1 MNARPPSRT
10 LGTAALIAVGL
21 GAVAVAAVMSR
32 RYLRPPPS
40 SGPSAAVASSAMVG
54 SSSSPVPARDEA
66 TFQVTSSTG
75 TVEAQRAGQ
84 WIPIKAGDTLTRTDV
99 VRTAAGGR
107 AVLQLSAGT
116 EIELRERVEIGL
128 DRLATGATVDLR
140 HGKVVAHV
148 SGSDSVEIN
157 SRDTRTANEG
167 PAHFV
172 VLSDERGRVSVASL
186 AGKAK
191 FTAGG
196 KSLTLPQGTQSTS
209 AAGAAPSDPERIPEE
224 VLLEVVWPAAEQRH
238 VAADTEVKGRASPS
252 SSLTVNGTHA
262 QIGADGQ
269 FTATVPLRTGK
280 NTVEV
285 KVEDLG
291 GRTRQASATLLRR
304 GPPPALTPEA
314 TDLWKK

>member
-1 MNARPPSRT
+1 MSAPPPSRK
-10 LGTAALIAVGL
+10 LGTAALVATGL
-21 GAVAVAAVMSR
+21 GALAVAAVVSR
-32 RYLRPPPS
+32 RTLSPPRPQAPPES
-40 SGPSAAVASSAMVG
+40 LVARNSAVEPLA
-54 SSSSPVPARDEA
+54 PRDET
-66 TFQVTSSTG
+66 TFQVTTATG
-75 TVEAQRAGQ
+75 NVEAQRAGQ
-84 WIPIKAGDTLTRTDV
+84 WVPIKAGDTLTRTDV

-107 AVLQLSAGT
+107 AILQLSAGT

-128 DRLATGATVDLR
+128 ERLAGGATVDLR
-140 HGKVVAHV
+140 HGKVVARV
-148 SGSDSVEIN
+148 SGKDGLEIT

-186 AGKAK
+186 SGKAK

-196 KSLTLPQGTQSTS
+196 RSLTLVQGMQSTS

-238 VAADTEVKGRASPS
+238 GAADTEVKGRAAPS
-252 SSLTVNGTHA
+252 SSVTVNGTLA
-262 QIGADGQ
+262 RMGADGQ

-280 NTVEV
+280 NAVDV
-285 KVEDLG
+285 RVEDLT
-291 GRTRQASATLLRR
+291 GRTRQASAALLRR

>member
-1 MNARPPSRT
+1 MSAPPPSRK
-10 LGTAALIAVGL
+10 LGTAALIAMGL
-21 GAVAVAAVMSR
+21 GAVAVAAVVSR
-32 RYLRPPPS
+32 HYLSSQPALGGPAEAMARSASVVPS
-40 SGPSAAVASSAMVG
+40 
-54 SSSSPVPARDEA
+54 PALPHDEA
-66 TFQVTSSTG
+66 TFQVASATG
-75 TVEAQRAGQ
+75 NVEAQRAGQ
-84 WIPIKAGDTLTRTDV
+84 WVPIKAGDTLTRTDV

-107 AVLQLSAGT
+107 AILRLSAGT

-128 DRLATGATVDLR
+128 DRLASGATVDLR
-140 HGKVVAHV
+140 HGKLVARV
-148 SGSDSVEIN
+148 SGRDNVEIT

-172 VLSDERGRVSVASL
+172 VLSDEQGRVSVASL

-209 AAGAAPSDPERIPEE
+209 AAGEAPGDPERIPEE

-238 VAADTEVKGRASPS
+238 AATETEVKGRASPS
-252 SSLTVNGTHA
+252 SSVTVNGARA
-262 QIGADGQ
+262 QMGSDGQ

-280 NTVEV
+280 NAVDV
-285 KVEDLG
+285 QVEDLG

-304 GPPPALTPEA
+304 GPPPSLRPEA

>member
-1 MNARPPSRT
+1 MSAQPPSRK
-10 LGTAALIAVGL
+10 LGNAALIALGF
-21 GAVAVAAVMSR
+21 GAVAVAAVTSR
-32 RYLRPPPS
+32 HYLSSQPVSPAPS
-40 SGPSAAVASSAMVG
+40 EALARSAALVP
-54 SSSSPVPARDEA
+54 SPAPARDEA
-66 TFQVTSSTG
+66 TFQVASATG
-75 TVEAQRAGQ
+75 NVEAQRAGQ
-84 WIPIKAGDTLTRTDV
+84 WIPIKAGDTLTKTDV
-99 VRTAAGGR
+99 VRTSAGGR
-107 AVLQLSAGT
+107 AILQLSAGT

-128 DRLATGATVDLR
+128 DRLASGATVDLR

-148 SGSDSVEIN
+148 SGSDSVEIT

-186 AGKAK
+186 AGKAT

-196 KSLTLPQGTQSTS
+196 KSLTLPQGTQSAS

-238 VAADTEVKGRASPS
+238 AAADTELKGRAAPS
-252 SSLTVNGTHA
+252 SSVTVNGA
-262 QIGADGQ
+262 RAEIGPDGQ

-280 NTVEV
+280 NAVEV

-291 GRTRQASATLLRR
+291 GRTRQASATLVRR

>member
-1 MNARPPSRT
+1 MTARPPSRK
-10 LGTAALIAVGL
+10 LGNTALIAVGF
-21 GAVAVAAVMSR
+21 GAVAVAAVVSR
-32 RYLRPPPS
+32 RYLSSPPVLP
-40 SGPSAAVASSAMVG
+40 GPSAALGGRAAVASSAAAG
-54 SSSSPVPARDEA
+54 RDEA
-66 TFQVTSSTG
+66 TFQVTSATG
-75 TVEAQRAGQ
+75 NVEAQRAGQ
-84 WIPIKAGDTLTRTDV
+84 WVPIKAGDTLTRTDV

-107 AVLQLSAGT
+107 AILKLSAGT

-128 DRLATGATVDLR
+128 DRLASGATVDLR

-148 SGSDSVEIN
+148 SGSDSVEIT

-186 AGKAK
+186 AGKSK

-209 AAGAAPSDPERIPEE
+209 VGRCGAQRSRADPRGGAAGGGLAGRRAAPRRRRHGGQGARRP
-224 VLLEVVWPAAEQRH
+224 LLVG
-238 VAADTEVKGRASPS
+238 D
-252 SSLTVNGTHA
+252 VNGTRA
-262 QIGADGQ
+262 EVATDGQ

-280 NTVEV
+280 NAVEV